1 MNYKR
6 AIGFALMVYVTT
18 LVLSFAMMPFIQ
30 FDPAATTWPMAAW
43 VFNWIVYIPVF
54 LLFAKWFFKK
64 VTPTAKHGLI
74 LGVVT
79 ILVSVII
86 DGLFL
91 GGGMLA
97 GQDTGQLIGMYTDW
111 RFYVTILEVVVLTTF
126 AGVEFDATHSAP
138 HT

>member
-6 AIGFALMVYVTT
+6 AIGFSFLVYLTT
-18 LVLSFAMMPFIQ
+18 LVLSFAIMPFVDI
-30 FDPAATTWPMAAW
+30 DPAAMEWPTSMW
-43 VFNWIVYIPVF
+43 IFNWTVYIPII

-79 ILVSVII
+79 ILVSVLIV
-86 DGLFL
+86 GLFL
-91 GGGMLA
+91 AGGMAA
-97 GQDTGQLIGMYTDW
+97 GQDVGPLANMYTDW
-111 RFYVTILEVVVLTTF
+111 RFYVTILEVIALTTF
-126 AGVEFDATHSAP
+126 AGIEFDATHSAP